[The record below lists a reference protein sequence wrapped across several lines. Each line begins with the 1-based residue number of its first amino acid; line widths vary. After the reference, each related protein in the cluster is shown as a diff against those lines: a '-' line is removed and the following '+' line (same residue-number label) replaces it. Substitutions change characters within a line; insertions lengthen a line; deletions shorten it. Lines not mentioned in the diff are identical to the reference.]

1 MKIAVLSDIHG
12 NWPALE
18 ATAAHIDTWRPDY
31 VIVNGDIVNRGPKS
45 LACWEFVKNKQE
57 QAGWLITRGN
67 HEDYVTQYLQSPDEI
82 DDFNQI
88 SYWTFQQVGAA
99 VAAELA
105 ALPIEVTL
113 AHPQGGEVR
122 AVHASLLG
130 TRYGI
135 WHHSPDE
142 EARRQIAP
150 APAIFCTGHVHFPF
164 IRPLDNTLIVNAGSA
179 GSVCDLGDT
188 RATYAQ
194 ITWRNGR
201 WSAEIV
207 RVAYDMEQ
215 AARDYEEQNMFEGA
229 GPVMKLIY
237 KEWLTGWPVLPLWGR
252 LPNGYQQV
260 EHVGLAEAIEQF
272 VAKFT
277 IDETVKRLAADF
289 YQLDDTPGR
298 LLAAHLEPARVP
310 NQHIH

>member
-1 MKIAVLSDIHG
+1 MKIAILSDIHG

-18 ATAAHIDTWRPDY
+18 ATAAHIEAWRPDY

-45 LACWEFVKNKQE
+45 LACWEFVKNKQV
-57 QAGWLITRGN
+57 QDGWLVTRGN
-67 HEDYVTQYLQSPDEI
+67 HEDYVTQYLQPPDEI

-88 SYWTFQQVGAA
+88 SYWTFQQVGEA

-105 ALPIEVTL
+105 ALPIEVSL
-113 AHPQGGEVR
+113 EHPQGGQVR

-150 APAIFCTGHVHFPF
+150 APAVFCTGHVHFPF

-194 ITWRNGR
+194 VTWHHGR

-207 RVAYDMEQ
+207 RLSYDIKQ
-215 AARDYEEQNMFEGA
+215 AIEDYMQSGIFEEA
-229 GPVMKLIY
+229 GPVIQLIY

-252 LPNGYQQV
+252 VPNGYEQV
-260 EHVGLAEAIEQF
+260 ERVGLERAVEEFLAEFA
-272 VAKFT
+272 V
-277 IDETVKRLAADF
+277 DETVKSLANNF
-289 YQLDDTPGR
+289 YQLDSSPGR
-298 LLAAHLEPARVP
+298 LLAAQLEPSG
-310 NQHIH
+310 I